1 LLATVVSMPRPPRI
15 IDPGGIYHLIS
26 RGNDGRVIFTT
37 NADRERFL
45 KGLDTVVERYNW
57 VVFGYCLMDNHVH
70 LLVQVPEDGISA
82 GMRDLLGG
90 YARWWNHKH
99 GHSGH
104 LFRNRFWDRHV
115 QDDWQLLATA
125 CYIDLNPV
133 RANLKRRPEQWIWSS
148 YRAHAGLV
156 HPLKLLASA
165 EFMKRLAPTPD
176 MARTAYTRFVTER
189 RTAVSDT
196 AVRAH
201 AGAGALGSAGS
212 GGATSG
218 SGRGPRRALPP

>member
-1 LLATVVSMPRPPRI
+1 VPRAQRT

-26 RGNDGRVIFTT
+26 RGNDGRLIFTT
-37 NADRERFL
+37 KTDRERFL

-70 LLVQVPEDGISA
+70 LLVQVPEDGLSD

-90 YARWWNHKH
+90 YARWWNNKH

-104 LFRNRFWDRHV
+104 LFRGRFWDKHV
-115 QDDWQLLATA
+115 RDEWQLLSTA

-133 RANLKRRPEQWIWSS
+133 RAKLKRRPEQWVWSS

-156 HPLKLLASA
+156 HPLKLLANA
-165 EFMKRLAPTPD
+165 EFMKRWGPTPD
-176 MARTAYTRFVTER
+176 MARSAYTRFVAER
-189 RTAVSDT
+189 RTAVSGT
-196 AVRAH
+196 AVKA
-201 AGAGALGSAGS
+201 AGPPAAPGS
-212 GGATSG
+212 GGDGGGSRSG
-218 SGRGPRRALPP
+218 SAPRPRRALPP